1 MASYLDIA
9 GFKALSTMSSAEVD
23 ELEAIAPGWLTAKLA
38 ARTRWMEARLR
49 KRYAVPFTEPYPEAV
64 QDWLA
69 RIVTLAAYLRRGVDP
84 TDAQF
89 AEIKADAEK
98 AEEEIAEAAEAQDG
112 LFDLP
117 LRADSNAS
125 GISKGAPYVY
135 SERSPTLWTH
145 IQSRRGREERRNG
158 RGTDS

>member
-1 MASYLDIA
+1 MAAYLDIA
-9 GFKALSTMSSAEVD
+9 GFKSLSIMSSAEVD

-38 ARTRWMEARLR
+38 ARSRWIEARLR
-49 KRYAVPFTEPYPEAV
+49 KRYGPFSEPYPEAI

-125 GISKGAPYVY
+125 GIAKGAPYVY